1 MIDII
6 ATPYKS
12 IEVTTDEG
20 IQTISEGDKI
30 TFITEGNSEV
40 KVGIVTGFK
49 GTKPEKV
56 KIEMIPVGEG
66 HIEIWGIV
74 DMVEESLK
82 LVEENNEVDEENE

>member
-12 IEVTTDEG
+12 IEVTTEENYV
-20 IQTISEGDKI
+20 QTISEGSKI

-40 KVGIVTGFK
+40 KVGIATGFK

-56 KIEMIPVGEG
+56 KIEMIPIGES
-66 HIEIWGIV
+66 HTEIWGIV
-74 DMVEESLK
+74 DMVEGSLK
-82 LVEENNEVDEENE
+82 LVDENNEDDE